1 MFKKKVKAPE
11 SQNVDSTKTKT
22 PKIKRQKRKLT
33 QTLAFKLEVS
43 IVLLLFVFFSA
54 LIVILDFSI
63 RQDNV
68 KSYSELSGI
77 ITERSSSTLTYWL
90 DGYFKDLRV
99 FTKSEVFLDGNIEA
113 DAEYLFE
120 NSMLVGEDF
129 EYMGVCGMD
138 GMLRT
143 SEGQEFSC
151 RGSQY
156 YREVIEKGSQTCI
169 TDPEITFSS
178 DKTLFYIAV
187 PIINRM
193 GTLYGLFMGAL
204 DIERIQYEVEQIIV
218 GDEGYA
224 FILDGNGTTIAH
236 PDSEKIMKNFT
247 NMEDDESGIKGY
259 KEISK
264 AMLMGQT
271 GTGKITDTNTKES
284 HYVFYTSIYGTP
296 WAMGLAIM
304 ESKVLESARHN
315 GWNIA
320 ICSLVI
326 AVLLIV
332 FIAIY
337 MPKLLKPLLFLNDS
351 INEIAKGD
359 ADLTKRLEIKSKD
372 EIGGVVQG
380 FNLFIENLRTIIAQ
394 IKASKATLQTVDSE
408 MQETTRKTGN
418 SITEI
423 ATNINNVILQVDSQS
438 TSVDETVGAVTQ
450 IAKSI
455 ENLNAMI
462 ENQASGVNQASA
474 AVEEMLGNITSVS
487 KSTGRMAQAFHQLES
502 YTKNGIEKQERVNE
516 QLGTIQ
522 EQSLALLKAN
532 KTISKIASE
541 TNLLAM
547 NAAIEAA
554 HAGAAG
560 QGFSVVADEIRNL
573 SETSAAQ
580 SKTIGAELKKIQA
593 SIESVVESS
602 SEAKKAFA
610 SVSENIQETDQLV
623 RQIQSAMEESET
635 GSHQITSALKMMNDS
650 TTEVR
655 TSSSE
660 MSAGN
665 QAILTEVKQLQNATI
680 AIKESVGKI
689 STDAETIDENGST
702 LTEISETM
710 KKSID
715 QIGSQ
720 IDLFKV

>member
-1 MFKKKVKAPE
+1 MFKKKEKIP
-11 SQNVDSTKTKT
+11 KTSKKQKIKI
-22 PKIKRQKRKLT
+22 PKIKRAKRKLT
-33 QTLAFKLEVS
+33 QTLAFKLEIS
-43 IVLLLFVFFSA
+43 IFILLFFFFSA
-54 LIVILDFSI
+54 LVFVLGVSI
-63 RQDNV
+63 TKDSV
-68 KSYSELSGI
+68 KSYSELSSI
-77 ITERSSSTLTYWL
+77 IAERSSSTLTYWL

-99 FTKSEVFLDGNIEA
+99 FTKSEVFLNGDIEA
-113 DAEYLFE
+113 DAEFLLE
-120 NSMLVGEDF
+120 NSSLIGEDF
-129 EYMGVCGMD
+129 EYMGVAGMN
-138 GMLRT
+138 GILYT
-143 SEGQEFSC
+143 SEGHEMSC
-151 RGSQY
+151 KGSQY
-156 YREVIEKGSQTCI
+156 FKEIIEKGHPTCI
-169 TDPEITFSS
+169 TDPEVTFTS
-178 DKTLFYIAV
+178 DSTVFYVAV

-193 GTLYGLFMGAL
+193 GILYGLFMGAL
-204 DIERIQYEVEQIIV
+204 DIQRVQYEVEQIIV
-218 GDEGYA
+218 GDEGFA

-236 PDSEKIMKNFT
+236 PDSEKIMKNFV
-247 NMEDDESGIKGY
+247 NFEDSESGMEGY
-259 KEISK
+259 KDISK

-271 GTGKITDTNTKES
+271 GNGKIIDHNTNDS
-284 HYVFYTSIYGTP
+284 QYIYYTSIYGTP
-296 WAMGLAIM
+296 WSLGLAITAT
-304 ESKVLESARHN
+304 KVLESARGN
-315 GWNIA
+315 RINIA
-320 ICSLVI
+320 LCSLVI
-326 AVLLIV
+326 ALLLII

-337 MPKLLKPLLFLNDS
+337 MPILLKPLLLLNDS
-351 INEIAKGD
+351 INDIASGD
-359 ADLTKRLEIKSKD
+359 ADLTKRLEIKSRD

-394 IKASKATLQTVDSE
+394 IKDSKATLQSVDTE

-423 ATNINNVILQVDSQS
+423 ASNISNVILQVDSQS

-455 ENLNAMI
+455 ENLNLLI

-487 KSTGRMAQAFHQLES
+487 KSTRQMAKAFHQLES
-502 YTKNGIEKQERVNE
+502 FTKTGIEKQDSVNE
-516 QLGTIQ
+516 QLGEIQ
-522 EQSLALLKAN
+522 EQSLTLFQAN

-580 SKTIGAELKKIQA
+580 SKTIGAELKKIQE
-593 SIESVVESS
+593 SIETVVASS
-602 SEAKKAFA
+602 SDAKKAFA

-623 RQIQSAMEESET
+623 RQIQNAMEESEI
-635 GSHQITSALKMMNDS
+635 GSHQITDALKMMNDS
-650 TTEVR
+650 TTEVK

-665 QAILTEVKQLQNATI
+665 QAILTEVKQLQNATE
-680 AIKESVGKI
+680 AIKESVNRI
-689 STDAETIDENGST
+689 SSDADTIDSNGAT
-702 LTEISETM
+702 LTQISETM